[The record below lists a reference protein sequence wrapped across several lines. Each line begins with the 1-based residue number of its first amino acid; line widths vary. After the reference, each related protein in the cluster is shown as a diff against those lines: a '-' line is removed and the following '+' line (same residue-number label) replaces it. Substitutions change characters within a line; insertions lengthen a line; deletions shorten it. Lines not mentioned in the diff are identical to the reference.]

1 MKENTV
7 NKQKETLPSR
17 PQAII
22 FDLDG
27 TLGVSSRFYD
37 EIYAGTLVDLV
48 RETKGEEAVEILLAR
63 DRLDGR
69 GELTLLSMGIP
80 YRLWA
85 ERLIAAPLDLITPQP
100 DMVSAVRRIPAK
112 KLIYTGSP
120 EAFAYRLLERIGFAP
135 KKDFELVLGW
145 KEPETFPLKWS
156 NSPFVFASITT
167 LLGCDPQSVWSVGD
181 NWETDLEP
189 AKRLGLTTIQ
199 IRKTA
204 GAADF
209 RFSDVESLVAAM
221 QREETV

>member
-1 MKENTV
+1 MNENVV

-27 TLGVSSRFYD
+27 TLAVSSRFYD
-37 EIYAGTLVDLV
+37 EIYAETLVDLV

-63 DRLDGR
+63 DRLDGK

-100 DMVSAVRRIPAK
+100 DIVSAVRSIWVK
-112 KLIYTGSP
+112 KLLYTGSP
-120 EAFAYRLLERIGFAP
+120 EAFAYRLLERIGFDP
-135 KKDFELVLGW
+135 RKDFELILGW
-145 KEPETFPLKWS
+145 KEPEIFPLKWS
-156 NSPFVFASITT
+156 NSPFVFASITA
-167 LLGCDPQSVWSVGD
+167 LLRCDPQSVWSVGD

-189 AKRLGLTTIQ
+189 AKRIGITTIQ
-199 IRKTA
+199 IRKAT
-204 GAADF
+204 GAPDF
-209 RFSDVESLVAAM
+209 RFPDVPSLITAF
-221 QREETV
+221 QNGGTS